1 MNRRYT
7 MTEKKNQFTSDN
19 QPSKRTP
26 RSRGNKVLF
35 LEMLREESE
44 LELTENSTQ
53 ADAEKA
59 FFKHVWERAK
69 NPEDTASGTCLTLL
83 GNKCWSTLKPSN
95 DVVNFEFDESLN
107 QLEQAAQVLKA
118 ISTGELAPDIGNTI
132 IASITATIKIEEIT
146 EVVERINRIEKALNG
161 ES

>member
-7 MTEKKNQFTSDN
+7 MTDKKNQFTADN

-26 RSRGNKVLF
+26 RSRGNKALL

-44 LELTENSTQ
+44 LELNEESTQ
-53 ADAEKA
+53 ADTEKA

-83 GNKCWSTLKPSN
+83 ANKCWSTLKPSN
-95 DVVNFEFDESLN
+95 DVVNFDFDESLN
-107 QLEQAAQVLKA
+107 QVEQSAQVLKA
-118 ISTGELAPDIGNTI
+118 ISTGELAPDIGNSI
-132 IASITATIKIEEIT
+132 IASIAATIKIEEVT
-146 EVVERINRIEKALNG
+146 EVVERINRLEKALNG
-161 ES
+161 E